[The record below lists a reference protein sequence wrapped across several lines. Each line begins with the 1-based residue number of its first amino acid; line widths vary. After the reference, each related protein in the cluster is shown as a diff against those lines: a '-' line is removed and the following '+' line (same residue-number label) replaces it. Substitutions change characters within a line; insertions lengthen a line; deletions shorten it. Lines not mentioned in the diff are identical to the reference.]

1 MLGQAIRST
10 HPLERLNKEIKRRVF
25 TNVPAVRVFVNCVPF

>member
-1 MLGQAIRST
+1 VSPELVVVDSGT
-10 HPLERLNKEIKRRVF
+10 VF